1 MTSQTIAL
9 TLSPKYAAHWGLWE
23 AVRELL
29 QNAYDQADGDPDCE
43 VEFDYKDGEVR
54 VATSTGRLPLTSLL
68 LGETTKKGGTQTR
81 GKFGEG
87 YKLALLVLHRLGHEP
102 VVRMVGETW
111 IPFVEFD
118 ATFGSDL
125 FKIRIEAD
133 DESKLDQPGVTFVIK
148 SITPE
153 QWVDLRTNVCETYG
167 ILHEESEKGRIY
179 VGKLFVTKMAELT
192 RGYSFRVGEV
202 ELDRD
207 RGMVRSFDVKYATS
221 RMWERENRVEV
232 VDMVDKGVADVEY
245 LTHHTRSNSPVV
257 QLALKKF
264 MGEAGEDTVP
274 VSSQDEIE
282 RAQAAGIKWKLV
294 PTALLTILKQAKTW
308 FIPSSELPAVR
319 LEKFIKKYRYHL
331 PQEAIQELSDI
342 AQALTR

>member
-1 MTSQTIAL
+1 MKIIAL

-29 QNAYDQADGDPDCE
+29 QNAYDQADADPDCK
-43 VEFDYKDGEVR
+43 VIFDFEDGFVR
-54 VATSTGRLPLTSLL
+54 ITTTTGRLTAKSLL
-68 LGETTKKGGTQTR
+68 LGETTKEGGTTTR

-102 VVRMVGETW
+102 VVRMDGEDW

-118 ATFGSDL
+118 ATFGSDI

-133 DESKLDQPGVTFVIK
+133 DERKLDQPGVTFVIK
-148 SITPE
+148 GITPE
-153 QWVDLRTNVCETYG
+153 QWADLRANVCETYG
-167 ILHEESEKGRIY
+167 ILHEAKEKGRIY
-179 VGKLFVTKMAELT
+179 AGKLFVTTLSELT
-192 RGYSFRVGEV
+192 RGYSFKVGEV

-221 RMWERENRVEV
+221 RMWEREGLAEV

-245 LTHHTRSNSPVV
+245 ITHHVRPSSPVIR
-257 QLALKKF
+257 LTLDKF
-264 MGEAGEDTVP
+264 TADAGENTIP

-294 PTALLTILKQAKTW
+294 PTAILTILKQAKTW
-308 FIPSSELPAVR
+308 FIPSSESPEVR
-319 LEKFIKKYRYHL
+319 LEKFIKKYRYSL
-331 PQEAIQELSDI
+331 PDEAIQELSDI